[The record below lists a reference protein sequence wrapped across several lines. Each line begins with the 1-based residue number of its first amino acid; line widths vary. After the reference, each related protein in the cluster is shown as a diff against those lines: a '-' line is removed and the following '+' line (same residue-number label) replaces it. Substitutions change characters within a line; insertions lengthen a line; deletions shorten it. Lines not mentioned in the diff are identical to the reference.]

1 VCLSQR
7 VTADHLAL
15 RLARLVELEKTFA
28 IPFTEVRLLLGYV
41 GRVRFPKDTRFAST
55 MEHTV
60 NESAAHSALDFGHMT
75 EEERHR
81 ILLDANERQTRIY
94 EERLKAAERRGLVE
108 GERLG
113 LVEGERRGLLDAA
126 RAALSVHRPA
136 VEVESAVSALQ
147 QCTSNDEIK
156 LALGKLLR

>member
-1 VCLSQR
+1 
-7 VTADHLAL
+7 
-15 RLARLVELEKTFA
+15 
-28 IPFTEVRLLLGYV
+28 
-41 GRVRFPKDTRFAST
+41 
-55 MEHTV
+55 M
-60 NESAAHSALDFGHMT
+60 NESAAHRALDFGHMT

-94 EERLKAAERRGLVE
+94 EERLNAAERRGLVE
-108 GERLG
+108 GERRG
-113 LVEGERRGLLDAA
+113 LVEGERRGLLEAA

-136 VEVESAVSALQ
+136 GEVESAVSALQ